1 MKQKV
6 HPGVVIAAIVILI
19 AYVGTMFFK
28 AAADKPAYAGQ
39 DAGHPSAMQ
48 QGMGG
53 GGGEMKKPASA
64 EDARK
69 MGIPGSPSAPVK
81 QEATT
86 P

>member
-6 HPGVVIAAIVILI
+6 HPGVVIAAIVLLL

-28 AAADKPAYAGQ
+28 AAADKPAYIGQ

-53 GGGEMKKPASA
+53 GGEMKKPATA

-69 MGIPGSPSAPVK
+69 MGIPGSPTPSVK